1 MIWFEIG
8 LEAKTAA
15 LQKAATLGSESLAG
29 LGGTSAVKPPTLNW
43 KLFPRLFDKGE

>member
-8 LEAKTAA
+8 LEAKTAT
-15 LQKAATLGSESLAG
+15 LQKRHQLMLLLAG

-43 KLFPRLFDKGE
+43 KLFPRLFGKGE

>member
-1 MIWFEIG
+1 MIWFEIC

-15 LQKAATLGSESLAG
+15 LQKRLQSLFMLLAG

-43 KLFPRLFDKGE
+43 KLFFHLFVKGE